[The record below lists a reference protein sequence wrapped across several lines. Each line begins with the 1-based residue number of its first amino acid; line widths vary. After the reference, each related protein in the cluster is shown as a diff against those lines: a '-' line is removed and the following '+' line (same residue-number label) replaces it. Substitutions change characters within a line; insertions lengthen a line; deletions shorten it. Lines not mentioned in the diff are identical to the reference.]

1 MPGNVGFSAAV
12 VDNNEA
18 MAPRYWTVNPAT
30 QALERAESL
39 MMSNTFFPNEA
50 GINEAAP
57 SILTVSQLNQSVG
70 RLLERSF
77 PLTWIAGELSNVT
90 RAASGHW
97 YFTLKDASAQVRAV
111 MFRGRAQYVDFSP
124 REGDKVEVRATI
136 GLYAARG
143 DFQLNVENMR
153 RAGVG
158 NLYEAFIKLKSRLA
172 SEGLFDQER
181 KRELPVFPRTIG
193 IVTSP
198 QAAALRDVLSALRR
212 RAPHIQVVL
221 YPTAVQGEGSAEK
234 IAAAIRNASQRAECD
249 VLLVSRGGGSL
260 EDLWSFNDERVAR
273 AIADCAMPVISG
285 VGHET
290 DVTIADFVA
299 DVRAPTPTAAA
310 ELAATPRDDWFAAV
324 GQHADD
330 LTDAL
335 RRQLDD
341 RTQTLDWLAHRL
353 QSPGAAIRHQQ
364 LRLSTLQSRLQHATT
379 TPLVAA
385 RYRLDKVRQR
395 LMHALPDTRMAQ
407 TRLSAQAT
415 QLSAAYTSRLG
426 AHHYKL
432 DALQGK
438 LELLA
443 PQRTLERGY
452 AILRDDQG
460 AIIRRTAQLQAPQR
474 LALTVAEGSAHIEIS
489 RVESDK
495 D

>member
-1 MPGNVGFSAAV
+1 LPGNVGFSAAV

-111 MFRGRAQYVDFSP
+111 MFRGRAQYVDFNP

-432 DALQGK
+432 DALRGK

-452 AILRDDQG
+452 AILRDEQG

-489 RVESDK
+489 RVEPDK

>member
-1 MPGNVGFSAAV
+1 
-12 VDNNEA
+12 
-18 MAPRYWTVNPAT
+18 
-30 QALERAESL
+30 
-39 MMSNTFFPNEA
+39 MSDTFFSDGTA
-50 GINEAAP
+50 GKDTAP

-153 RAGVG
+153 RGGVG
-158 NLYEAFIKLKSRLA
+158 NLYEAFIKLKSKLA

-181 KRELPVFPRTIG
+181 KRDLPVFPRIIG
-193 IVTSP
+193 VVTSP

-212 RAPHIQVVL
+212 RAPHIQVML
-221 YPTAVQGEGSAEK
+221 YPTAVQGDGSAEK
-234 IAAAIRNASQRAECD
+234 IAAAIRTASQRAECD
-249 VLLVSRGGGSL
+249 VLLVCRGGGSL

-310 ELAATPRDDWFAAV
+310 ELAATPREDWFAAV

-330 LTDAL
+330 LIDAF

-341 RTQTLDWLAHRL
+341 RTQTLDWLARRL
-353 QSPGAAIRHQQ
+353 QSPSAAIRHQQ
-364 LRLSTLQSRLQHATT
+364 LRLSTLQNRLQHATT

-385 RYRLDKVRQR
+385 RYRLDKVQQR
-395 LMHALPDTRMAQ
+395 LMHALPDTRMAR
-407 TRLSAQAT
+407 TRLATRAT

-426 AHHYKL
+426 AHRYKL
-432 DALQGK
+432 GALQGK

-452 AILRDDQG
+452 AILRDEQG
-460 AIIRRTAQLQAPQR
+460 EIIRRTEQIRAPQR
-474 LALTVAEGSAHIEIS
+474 LALTVAEGSAHIDIS
-489 RVESDK
+489 RVEPDK
-495 D
+495 A

>member
-1 MPGNVGFSAAV
+1 
-12 VDNNEA
+12 
-18 MAPRYWTVNPAT
+18 
-30 QALERAESL
+30 
-39 MMSNTFFPNEA
+39 MSDSFFPGGTGSND
-50 GINEAAP
+50 AAP

-97 YFTLKDASAQVRAV
+97 YFTLKDAAAQVRAV

-221 YPTAVQGEGSAEK
+221 YPTAVQGDGSAEK
-234 IAAAIRNASQRAECD
+234 IAAAIRTASQRAECD
-249 VLLVSRGGGSL
+249 VLLVCRGGGSL

-273 AIADCAMPVISG
+273 AIAECAMPVISG

-299 DVRAPTPTAAA
+299 DLRAPTPTAAA
-310 ELAATPRDDWFAAV
+310 ELAATPRDDWFAAL

-353 QSPGAAIRHQQ
+353 QSPGAAIRHQK
-364 LRLSTLQSRLQHATT
+364 LRLSTLQRRLQHATT
-379 TPLVAA
+379 APLAA
-385 RYRLDKVRQR
+385 SRFRLDKARQR
-395 LMHALPDTRMAQ
+395 LLHALPDTRIAGA
-407 TRLSAQAT
+407 RLAARAT
-415 QLSAAYTSRLG
+415 QLSAAYTNRLG
-426 AHHYKL
+426 AHHHKL
-432 DALQGK
+432 DTLQGK

-452 AILRDDQG
+452 AILRDEQG
-460 AIIRRTAQLQAPQR
+460 QIIRRTAQIQAPQR
-474 LALTVAEGSAHIEIS
+474 LALTVAEGSAHIDIS
-489 RVESDK
+489 RIEPDK

>member
-1 MPGNVGFSAAV
+1 
-12 VDNNEA
+12 
-18 MAPRYWTVNPAT
+18 
-30 QALERAESL
+30 
-39 MMSNTFFPNEA
+39 MMSDNFFPDGTA
-50 GINEAAP
+50 GNDTAAP
-57 SILTVSQLNQSVG
+57 ILTVSQLNQSVG

-136 GLYAARG
+136 SLYAARG

-153 RAGVG
+153 RAGIG
-158 NLYEAFIKLKSRLA
+158 NLYEAFIKLKSKLS

-181 KRELPVFPRTIG
+181 KRELPVFPRIIG

-234 IAAAIRNASQRAECD
+234 IAAAIRIASQRAECD
-249 VLLVSRGGGSL
+249 VLLVCRGGGSL

-324 GQHADD
+324 GHHADD
-330 LTDAL
+330 LIDAL

-385 RYRLDKVRQR
+385 RYRLDKAQQR

-407 TRLSAQAT
+407 TRLAARAT
-415 QLSAAYTSRLG
+415 QLSAAHTARLG
-426 AHHYKL
+426 AHRNKL

-452 AILRDDQG
+452 AILRDEQG
-460 AIIRRTAQLQAPQR
+460 QIIRRTSQIRAPQR
-474 LALTVAEGSAHIEIS
+474 LALTVAEGSAHIEVS
-489 RVESDK
+489 RVEPDK
-495 D
+495 A